1 MPKVTF
7 DNRDNQF
14 YQTLKA
20 RVDAYFTEKG
30 IKKTGGASLYLKSFI
45 LVAISVSCYLTLLT
59 VAIPWWVAL
68 PICALLGFTL
78 ACIGFCIMHDANH
91 GAYSTRPWLN
101 DLLGLS
107 MNALGASAFFWKQKH
122 NIIHHTYTNVDG
134 IDDDIAK
141 SPIIRQCAS
150 QVWVPAHKWQHVYM
164 FAAYALSSL
173 FWVFVMDFK
182 KYFSHK
188 IYTTQAWKMT
198 TWNHVI
204 FWATKVGYVF
214 FYMLLPILVWGPGPW
229 LVGYLILN
237 MSLGLTL
244 SIIFQLAH
252 VVENTEFE
260 FVALDETKHIETAWA
275 EYELR
280 TTSNFAMNNKV
291 ISWFAGGLNYQIE
304 HHLFPRV
311 SHIHYPS
318 ISSIVQQTCREFHM
332 PYHSYPDFRSAFA
345 SHVRFMKALGQSKD
359 YVAPN
364 AGYKALAV

>member
-1 MPKVTF
+1 
-7 DNRDNQF
+7 
-14 YQTLKA
+14 
-20 RVDAYFTEKG
+20 
-30 IKKTGGASLYLKSFI
+30 
-45 LVAISVSCYLTLLT
+45 
-59 VAIPWWVAL
+59 
-68 PICALLGFTL
+68 
-78 ACIGFCIMHDANH
+78 
-91 GAYSTRPWLN
+91 
-101 DLLGLS
+101 
-107 MNALGASAFFWKQKH
+107 
-122 NIIHHTYTNVDG
+122 
-134 IDDDIAK
+134 
-141 SPIIRQCAS
+141 
-150 QVWVPAHKWQHVYM
+150 
-164 FAAYALSSL
+164 
-173 FWVFVMDFK
+173 
-182 KYFSHK
+182 
-188 IYTTQAWKMT
+188 
-198 TWNHVI
+198 
-204 FWATKVGYVF
+204 
-214 FYMLLPILVWGPGPW
+214 MLLPILVWGPGPW

-291 ISWFAGGLNYQIE
+291 ISWFAGGLNFQIE

-311 SHIHYPS
+311 SHIHYPA
-318 ISSIVQQTCREFHM
+318 ISGIVQQTCREFHM